1 MQWSADVT
9 EPAHITEIK
18 VPSHA
23 MNNQDYE
30 SQIMRHLDRAEK
42 CQRFDLA
49 TALQDPEDQQAAVRI
64 IEEVANSPDHAED
77 DAPLIHR
84 LARFLPFQ
92 VNYFAQS
99 ASLLKGK
106 VPSAPHPYRTF
117 AAEDAAFHLSRDPA
131 YRRVVINDIVE
142 TFNLP
147 DLLAALAQY
156 AHRLMSG
163 HCTHAIGGHRL
174 PANIP
179 LPFDCANVW
188 AAMCIQGKA
197 YHYPHDPLPPQT
209 IHASPAFLL
218 PGWLSGRHDPV
229 VINIDPSKRWPRDG
243 LKGKFTNL
251 CYT

>member
-1 MQWSADVT
+1 MQWSTDVT

-18 VPSHA
+18 VPSCA

-131 YRRVVINDIVE
+131 YRRVAINDITE

-147 DLLAALAQY
+147 DLSAALAQY

-163 HCTHAIGGHRL
+163 HCTHAIGGGTGYLPISLYLLIVPMFGQQCASKERRTTTHMIHCPHRQL
-174 PANIP
+174 M
-179 LPFDCANVW
+179 LHRPFSCLVGCPVG
-188 AAMCIQGKA
+188 MIQ
-197 YHYPHDPLPPQT
+197 
-209 IHASPAFLL
+209 
-218 PGWLSGRHDPV
+218 
-229 VINIDPSKRWPRDG
+229 
-243 LKGKFTNL
+243 
-251 CYT
+251 